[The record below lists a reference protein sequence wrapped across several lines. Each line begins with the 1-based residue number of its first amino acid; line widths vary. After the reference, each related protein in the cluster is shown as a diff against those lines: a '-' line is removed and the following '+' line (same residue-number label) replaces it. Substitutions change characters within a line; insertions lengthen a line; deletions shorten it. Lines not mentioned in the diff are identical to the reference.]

1 MSEETKTAETTTTSK
16 KTTWLNRIGSAIIGA
31 LIAIGSMFGIT
42 SSEVA
47 EQKAKTETIQQAAS
61 EALDAIKAG
70 DVTTATNKLQEA
82 VTTGKEVVDSAKEV
96 VENVK
101 NADVNEVLDTATKAA
116 AESALKNETK
126 VDSKAET
133 KTTESSDEKKVEA
146 KK

>member
-1 MSEETKTAETTTTSK
+1 MSEETKKTETTTTSK

-61 EALDAIKAG
+61 EALDAIKDG
-70 DVTTATNKLQEA
+70 DVTTATTKLQEA
-82 VTTGKEVVDSAKEV
+82 VNTGKEVVDSAKEV

-126 VDSKAET
+126 VDSKVKT
-133 KTTESSDEKKVEA
+133 KTIESSDEKKAEA